1 MKKKKNLKKNGRCP
15 VIPLLHSDAPYFLH
29 FGGWK
34 CLLISDSSACLVLLL
49 PKHTSWLPY

>member
-1 MKKKKNLKKNGRCP
+1 MKKKNLKKNGRCP